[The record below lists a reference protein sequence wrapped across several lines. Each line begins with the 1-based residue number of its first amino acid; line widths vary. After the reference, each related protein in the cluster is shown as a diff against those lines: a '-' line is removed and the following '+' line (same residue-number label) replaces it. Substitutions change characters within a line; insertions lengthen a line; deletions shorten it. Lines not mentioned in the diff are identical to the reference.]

1 MSSST
6 RTLSAPS
13 LKNILFATD
22 FSPCSQV
29 VLPFLHDLA
38 MRYGSAVHLVH
49 VIASEAR
56 TAVPMDRVPELD
68 VDQSD
73 AESRAESH
81 AGQRFSH
88 RHSTHRNGRA
98 RRSLGSSRL
107 AGGGE
112 EDRSHRGR
120 HARTSRAE
128 EAGAGLDRGADLP
141 PGAVPG
147 AHHWPSQ
154 HQPRHGAGRLAPVLF
169 ATDFASG
176 SQHALP
182 YAVSLART
190 NHTSLI
196 LLHAVSPML
205 GVMPGGVDTMA
216 VNVDCGA
223 ELVANAMADARR
235 QMEELISAEAM
246 QELKPEIVIDCGEAS
261 ALILNTAESRGAG
274 LIVMGAHRAGMHS
287 VAAHLPGATASCVVC
302 EAHCP
307 VLTVRS

>member
-73 AESRAESH
+73 AESALKAMQASAFLIDIPHTATVERGEVWEVLASLVEEKKIDLIVVGTHGRRGLKKLVLGSTAEQIFRQ
-81 AGQRFSH
+81 ARCPVLTIGP
-88 RHSTHRNGRA
+88 HSTSLDMARA
-98 RRSLGSSRL
+98 
-107 AGGGE
+107 AI
-112 EDRSHRGR
+112 
-120 HARTSRAE
+120 
-128 EAGAGLDRGADLP
+128 
-141 PGAVPG
+141 
-147 AHHWPSQ
+147 
-154 HQPRHGAGRLAPVLF
+154 APVLF

>member
-1 MSSST
+1 
-6 RTLSAPS
+6 
-13 LKNILFATD
+13 
-22 FSPCSQV
+22 
-29 VLPFLHDLA
+29 

-73 AESRAESH
+73 AESALKAMQASAFLIDIPHTATVERGEVWEVLASLVEEKKIDLIVVGTHGRRGLKKLVLGSTAEQIFRQ
-81 AGQRFSH
+81 ARCPVLTIGP
-88 RHSTHRNGRA
+88 HSTSLDMARA
-98 RRSLGSSRL
+98 
-107 AGGGE
+107 AI
-112 EDRSHRGR
+112 
-120 HARTSRAE
+120 
-128 EAGAGLDRGADLP
+128 
-141 PGAVPG
+141 
-147 AHHWPSQ
+147 
-154 HQPRHGAGRLAPVLF
+154 APVLF

>member
-1 MSSST
+1 MSSSAKILIT
-6 RTLSAPS
+6 PS

-38 MRYGSAVHLVH
+38 MRYGAAVHLVH

-73 AESRAESH
+73 AESALKAMQASAFLSDIPHTATVERGEVWEVLASLVEEKKIDLIVV
-81 AGQRFSH
+81 G
-88 RHSTHRNGRA
+88 THGR
-98 RRSLGSSRL
+98 RGLKKLVLGSTAEQIFRQARCPVLTIGPHITSL
-107 AGGGE
+107 AM
-112 EDRSHRGR
+112 
-120 HARTSRAE
+120 ARA
-128 EAGAGLDRGADLP
+128 AIG
-141 PGAVPG
+141 
-147 AHHWPSQ
+147 
-154 HQPRHGAGRLAPVLF
+154 PVLF

-196 LLHAVSPML
+196 LLHAVSPMV
-205 GVMPGGVDTMA
+205 GVMPGGMDTMA
-216 VNVDCGA
+216 VNVDCGS

-235 QMEELISAEAM
+235 HMEELISAEAI
-246 QELKPEIVIDCGEAS
+246 QEVKPEIVIDCGEAS

-274 LIVMGAHRAGMHS
+274 LIVMGAHRTGMHS
-287 VAAHLPGATASCVVC
+287 MAAHLPGATASCVVC